1 MIHKG
6 RARTSSLFLMELI
19 LAILFFSITS
29 AVCVQF
35 FIKSH
40 LLSQD
45 SRILTQAVSECSAT
59 AEICSTSDGIDVAI
73 KQLSDIYPYI
83 KISETDNT
91 AIIYFDSD
99 LKPCAEKSKGYM
111 LTVQLHENDSML
123 SSDIT
128 FEDPDADVK
137 ERTIYELS
145 TQHHIARR
153 TAK

>member
-99 LKPCAEKSKGYM
+99 LKPCAEKSKVYM

>member
-99 LKPCAEKSKGYM
+99 LKPCAEKSKVYL